1 MSIMLETD
9 STVFFAGIASL
20 FDDERDVA
28 SDWAGQHIKTNKYIK
43 WVIGKYVEADKV
55 NNNGQYWTLK
65 DLQNKHTT
73 VDHTPMNMG
82 HRPHDIVGTVV
93 ASEMIYPDRS
103 DMNPYVETVAAFWKW
118 YRPEELKKLEEAYS
132 TGNAWQSMEA
142 VSDTVTCVGPEGCGE
157 TFDYAGPNSDTY
169 CSCIQNHRGHKQ
181 LDNPHFL
188 GSGLIIPPDRPG
200 WSNADINS
208 IARHTTDEQ
217 KHEMLVAI
225 ADAAPHLSSSE
236 WEKVMWA
243 LQFEAFSNENAVVE
257 SKKTSSEIA
266 RVVASQFLA
275 SSRY

>member
-1 MSIMLETD
+1 MILETD
-9 STVFFAGIASL
+9 NTVFFAGTASL
-20 FDDERDVA
+20 FDDERDIA
-28 SDWAGQHIKTNKYIK
+28 SDWAGKHIKTNKYIK
-43 WVIGKYVEADKV
+43 WVIGKYVEAD
-55 NNNGQYWTLK
+55 NANGNGQYWTLK
-65 DLQNKHTT
+65 DLQKKHST

-118 YRPEELKKLEEAYS
+118 YRPEELKALEEAYK
-132 TGNAWQSMEA
+132 TGNSWQSMEA
-142 VSDTVTCVGPEGCGE
+142 VSDTVTCVGPEGCGK

-169 CSCIQNHRGHKQ
+169 CACLQDRRGHKQ

-208 IARHTTDEQ
+208 IARRTTDEQ
-217 KHEMLVAI
+217 KHEMLASI
-225 ADAAPHLSSSE
+225 AEAAPHLASSE

-243 LQFEAFSNENAVVE
+243 LQLEAFSRDEVVE
-257 SKKTSSEIA
+257 ESKRSVSEIA
-266 RVVASQFLA
+266 QKVANQFLA